1 MQNEIKLDVRAC
13 RDIVSNIQ
21 ITQILSLPF
30 MAGLPTSGE
39 SLGYCQSL
47 HLRRTHLGKPILKDP
62 TQVQNWSSEPH
73 TSFLFFDCGTG
84 QIAKDFVLNVVN
96 LIREAQSPAIWA
108 LRFADFWK
116 KDVSTVDI
124 LKILLLQ
131 ALQIN
136 PAALTSG
143 SHPMTMIHFREA
155 VNEEDWR
162 ALLAR
167 AMNGIQK
174 VYIILDSDLL
184 SHATKNNRYLA
195 TRWLGA
201 FSNLATKTVLKVFV
215 SAFAIDTG
223 YAARNWDPASWSQ
236 LRVGLSGPMST
247 GNLRLRRAR
256 ASRRRAF

>member
-1 MQNEIKLDVRAC
+1 M
-13 RDIVSNIQ
+13 
-21 ITQILSLPF
+21 
-30 MAGLPTSGE
+30 
-39 SLGYCQSL
+39 
-47 HLRRTHLGKPILKDP
+47 
-62 TQVQNWSSEPH
+62 
-73 TSFLFFDCGTG
+73 
-84 QIAKDFVLNVVN
+84 
-96 LIREAQSPAIWA
+96 
-108 LRFADFWK
+108 
-116 KDVSTVDI
+116 
-124 LKILLLQ
+124 LKILLLH

-136 PAALTSG
+136 PAAWTSR

-174 VYIILDSDLL
+174 VYIVLDSDLL
-184 SHATKNNRYLA
+184 SHATNNNRYLA